1 MPPLQELMTDSDVRQ
16 MVDAQLDQVSTTT
29 DDNCP
34 LDYEAM
40 MQDIDNLDQILVG
53 IQYPTL

>member
-1 MPPLQELMTDSDVRQ
+1 MA
-16 MVDAQLDQVSTTT
+16 DAELDQVSTTT

-53 IQYPTL
+53 IQYADPVD